1 MEANQQTTKSLVR
14 KLAEIVQEMDS
25 VEKRGENK
33 FQNYKYVKAADV
45 AWAVR
50 KALSERNIYLVSDMV
65 HIRNYEIPA
74 KEGVMQAVDVTMEF
88 SFFDGDNPSTQPL
101 VFHAYGTGTD
111 KGDKAVYKAMT
122 GALKYGLRHAFLI
135 PDESD
140 PEADESTDRN
150 ASHNETSSQSGV
162 SRPKPP
168 KMDTAPAKQGESKP
182 ASKTVPNAPPADSSP
197 DPAPAK
203 DNGIP
208 KAQIPA
214 EATPADPSRV
224 PDKSVFDTYIT
235 RAKEL
240 VIALEKAGLKAS
252 RGSHAGAKFKTF
264 LLAQTGASATD
275 KITTTEWTA
284 FFEKYEPLVKTNPK
298 DVVALIDPDPKEET
312 K

>member
-1 MEANQQTTKSLVR
+1 MESNQQTTKSLVR

-88 SFFDGDNPSTQPL
+88 SFFDGDDPKTTPL

-150 ASHNETSSQSGV
+150 ASQNETHGSQSQV
-162 SRPKPP
+162 TRPKPP

-182 ASKTVPNAPPADSSP
+182 ASRTVPNAPPANSSP
-197 DPAPAK
+197 DPAPIK

-214 EATPADPSRV
+214 EAAPADPSSV
-224 PDKSVFDTYIT
+224 PDKSVFDKYTA
-235 RAKEL
+235 RAVEMK
-240 VIALEKAGLKAS
+240 IPLEKAGLRSSK
-252 RGSHAGAKFKTF
+252 GV
-264 LLAQTGASATD
+264 QTGAKLKKFLLSTVNR
-275 KITTTEWTA
+275 TELTELTVADWEG
-284 FFEKYEPLVKTNPK
+284 FFAKYEPLVQTEPQK
-298 DVVALIDPDPKEET
+298 VVELIDPKEET